1 MAISN
6 GLQSRRGRVAHW
18 WKMGGSGEAGIMVVL
33 ALISVVMVWPFL
45 WLILSSFKPSSE
57 IVAIPV
63 SLLPRQWTLSAYHMV
78 WTRTNLPRAYVN
90 SLGVSTAIVATVLL
104 TSSLGGFVFAR
115 LDFPGRK
122 VLFYFI
128 LATTMVP
135 FVTLLIPLYLVMLR
149 LKLLNTYAALWLPG
163 AVSSFGI
170 FLCRQFIYGIPQE
183 LYDAAKIDG
192 AGDFGIYW
200 RIILPLIKP
209 VLSALAI
216 FTFLGSFNSYLWP
229 LVALNDKNLYTLPL
243 ILVQVSQTFGGTNY
257 QGVLAGSVLACVPSL
272 IVYLIFQRNFVR
284 GIALSGIKA

>member
-1 MAISN
+1 MA
-6 GLQSRRGRVAHW
+6 L
-18 WKMGGSGEAGIMVVL
+18 L
-33 ALISVVMVWPFL
+33 ALISVLMVWPFL
-45 WLILSSFKPSSE
+45 WLILSSFKPSIE

-63 SLLPRQWTLSAYHMV
+63 HLIPRDWTLSAYQMV
-78 WTRTNLPRAYVN
+78 WSRTNLPRAYAN
-90 SLGVSTAIVATVLL
+90 SIGVSTAIVATVLF

-122 VLFYFI
+122 ILFYFI

-192 AGDFGIYW
+192 ASDFAIYW

-229 LVALNDKNLYTLPL
+229 LVVLNNKDLYTLPL

-257 QGVLAGSVLACVPSL
+257 QGVLAGSVLACLPSL
-272 IVYLIFQRNFVR
+272 MVYLIFQRNFVR
-284 GIALSGIKA
+284 GIALSGLKA